1 MVVSKPHQL
10 IVVGS
15 DSGWLRLIDV
25 VDTIV
30 EVAEANN
37 CQRFAILPLSTAT
50 QHSGIIIA
58 SFDHRVSGAET
69 TAMDAT
75 QIVVMVVC
83 CHPQLRL
90 GLPRPDTGTRQNL
103 VTTHLYP

>member
-1 MVVSKPHQL
+1 MAVSKPHQL

-37 CQRFAILPLSTAT
+37 CQRSAILPLSAAT

-58 SFDHRVSGAET
+58 RRDLGVAKMKLVSS
-69 TAMDAT
+69 D
-75 QIVVMVVC
+75 
-83 CHPQLRL
+83 
-90 GLPRPDTGTRQNL
+90 
-103 VTTHLYP
+103 